1 MWTKGYEQKMQT
13 LFSDDET
20 YTRIRQDVT
29 NKYQI
34 KLLVTSIKSAVKA
47 AEHEQIA
54 LKKKAEAAEKVL
66 KDAAEHTAV
75 ETQHAPKSP
84 RTTRTEKRGRDSPGE
99 QEGTKKQRN
108 VQDFASVLKERVK
121 DGEWQ
126 TVENQREK
134 RKQQKENVEK
144 RKEQKKQEKR
154 RSPRERVKGDA
165 LIVEASDKTSY
176 AAILKKRKQQKENVE
191 KRKEQKKQEKRRSP
205 RERVKGDALIVEASD
220 KTSYAAILKKVRED
234 PELKDLGEKVVRTRR
249 TQKGELLFELK
260 KDPTIKSSAFR
271 ELIANSLGSDGNVRA
286 LTQEAV
292 VECRDLDEITTED
305 ELRDALV
312 SQCKLGKCK

>member
-1 MWTKGYEQKMQT
+1 M
-13 LFSDDET
+13 
-20 YTRIRQDVT
+20 RR
-29 NKYQI
+29 
-34 KLLVTSIKSAVKA
+34 SIQQLRHSM
-47 AEHEQIA
+47 H
-54 LKKKAEAAEKVL
+54 
-66 KDAAEHTAV
+66 
-75 ETQHAPKSP
+75 PKSP

-176 AAILKKRKQQKENVE
+176 AAILKK
-191 KRKEQKKQEKRRSP
+191 
-205 RERVKGDALIVEASD
+205 
-220 KTSYAAILKKVRED
+220 VRED
-234 PELKDLGEKVVRTRR
+234 PELKDLGEKV
-249 TQKGELLFELK
+249 
-260 KDPTIKSSAFR
+260 
-271 ELIANSLGSDGNVRA
+271 
-286 LTQEAV
+286 
-292 VECRDLDEITTED
+292 
-305 ELRDALV
+305 
-312 SQCKLGKCK
+312 

>member
-1 MWTKGYEQKMQT
+1 
-13 LFSDDET
+13 
-20 YTRIRQDVT
+20 
-29 NKYQI
+29 I

-75 ETQHAPKSP
+75 ETQQAPK
-84 RTTRTEKRGRDSPGE
+84 RRHE
-99 QEGTKKQRN
+99 KQRN

-176 AAILKKRKQQKENVE
+176 AAILKK
-191 KRKEQKKQEKRRSP
+191 
-205 RERVKGDALIVEASD
+205 
-220 KTSYAAILKKVRED
+220 VRED
-234 PELKDLGEKVVRTRR
+234 TELKDLDRAEKKAEAAEKVLKDAAEHTALETQQAPKSPRTTR
-249 TQKGELLFELK
+249 TEKRGRDSPGEQEGTKKQRNVQDFASVLK
-260 KDPTIKSSAFR
+260 ERVKDA
-271 ELIANSLGSDGNVRA
+271 
-286 LTQEAV
+286 
-292 VECRDLDEITTED
+292 
-305 ELRDALV
+305 
-312 SQCKLGKCK
+312 KL